1 MQTFGSKPEKS
12 SDKPEKSTGRSM
24 TGRASRGRKQLDAA
38 VRAVAEGRLPRALE
52 LFDSTMTWAVEHG
65 DSDLWD
71 RALCNRFAVEVEL
84 GEATDALGELRQI
97 VLRSKDPENAFL
109 AAYNVARAYDRKK
122 DYARALFYARI
133 ARGRCDQL
141 DRSDWLG
148 WSHNQTGNLLLATS
162 EIEDACAEFERALA
176 LTTCSSSI
184 DRALILDNLGYCRIL
199 QGRHN
204 EGFAL
209 LFESLR
215 ILIRLGDD
223 RHQAYPRLALCYA
236 YLDTGRLRSALR
248 HGLRA
253 VEIATR
259 GSDHEAIK
267 NGHYLLG
274 ETYNQLGQDETA
286 RDYFVRLQQRY
297 YPDAPHVPDLLLTI
311 DVRPLL
317 NLRA

>member
-1 MQTFGSKPEKS
+1 MQTFRSKS
-12 SDKPEKSTGRSM
+12 SKSESTEKGVASKV
-24 TGRASRGRKQLDAA
+24 SRGRKQLDSAI
-38 VRAVAEGRLPRALE
+38 RAVSEGRLPRALE
-52 LFDSTMTWAVEHG
+52 LFDSTMTWALEHG

-71 RALCNRFAVEVEL
+71 RALCNRCAVEVEL
-84 GEATDALGELRQI
+84 GEDTESLSELRQI

-109 AAYNVARAYDRKK
+109 AAYNVARAYDKRK

-133 ARGRCDQL
+133 ARGRCTQL
-141 DRSDWLG
+141 ERSDWLG

-176 LTTCSSSI
+176 LASCSSSI
-184 DRALILDNLGYCRIL
+184 ERALILDNLGYCRIL
-199 QGRHN
+199 QGRHD

-236 YLDTGRLRSALR
+236 YLDTGRLKSALR

-274 ETYNQLGQDETA
+274 ETYSQLGQDETA